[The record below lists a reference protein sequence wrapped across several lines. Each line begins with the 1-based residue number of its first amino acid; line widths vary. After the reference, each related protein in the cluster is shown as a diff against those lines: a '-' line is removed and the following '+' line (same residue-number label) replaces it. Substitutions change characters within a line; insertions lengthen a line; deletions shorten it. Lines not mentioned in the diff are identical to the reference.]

1 MFKYLSNILST
12 ITPGQRLIALCVLL
26 FSIVIITTA
35 PKLIDAT
42 TKDTEELTNKIN
54 LQRTEIA
61 GLSEQVQKLNE
72 QLIANSSE
80 CTNRLISKQKE
91 ILTVIDA
98 LESDLAP
105 KPQLRRESAYRR
117 ISSEND
123 STVMMMQ
130 MPRME
135 SPEPVPANN
144 SAALKKLKNLKLN
157 LSKDIQKSQN

>member
-1 MFKYLSNILST
+1 MFKYISNILST

-80 CTNRLISKQKE
+80 CTNRLKIGRAH
-91 ILTVIDA
+91 V
-98 LESDLAP
+98 
-105 KPQLRRESAYRR
+105 
-117 ISSEND
+117 
-123 STVMMMQ
+123 
-130 MPRME
+130 
-135 SPEPVPANN
+135 
-144 SAALKKLKNLKLN
+144 
-157 LSKDIQKSQN
+157 

>member
-1 MFKYLSNILST
+1 MNHH
-12 ITPGQRLIALCVLL
+12 Q
-26 FSIVIITTA
+26 
-35 PKLIDAT
+35 
-42 TKDTEELTNKIN
+42 
-54 LQRTEIA
+54 
-61 GLSEQVQKLNE
+61 LSEQVQKLNE

-135 SPEPVPANN
+135 SPEPVPVDN